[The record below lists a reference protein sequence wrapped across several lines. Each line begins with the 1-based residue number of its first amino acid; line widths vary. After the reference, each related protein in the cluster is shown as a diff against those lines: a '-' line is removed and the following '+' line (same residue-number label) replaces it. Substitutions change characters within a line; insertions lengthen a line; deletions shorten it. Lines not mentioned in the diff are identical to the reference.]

1 MCSSDLFGNSYFV
14 GTDGLSSIL
23 IVGNAGHIL
32 LDGGLEQSAP
42 IIDANIRKL
51 GFMTQDIKLIVNSH
65 GHFDHAAGI
74 AALQRFTVAT
84 VAASP
89 SGAKALSDGVNTPDD
104 PQAGYP
110 RALNAFPPVKNVRVI
125 KDGAIQRVG
134 NISVTPIFTP
144 GHAPGSTTWTW
155 QSCEGSKCLNLVYA
169 DSISAVAGPGYRYSD
184 HPDVIAQ
191 LRRSISRLGEL
202 PCDIVV
208 STHPS
213 ATGLD
218 AKIQKRAAMKSGDAD
233 PFVDQGCKALAA
245 NALKGLEAQLAKE
258 KK

>member
-1 MCSSDLFGNSYFV
+1 MLAVAAAQVPALIPDAPHTCDDCEGWNKAREPFKIFGNSYFV

-74 AALQRFTVAT
+74 AALQRFTGAT

-110 RALNAFPPVKNVRVI
+110 RALNAFPPVKNVRV
-125 KDGAIQRVG
+125 
-134 NISVTPIFTP
+134 
-144 GHAPGSTTWTW
+144 
-155 QSCEGSKCLNLVYA
+155 
-169 DSISAVAGPGYRYSD
+169 
-184 HPDVIAQ
+184 
-191 LRRSISRLGEL
+191 
-202 PCDIVV
+202 
-208 STHPS
+208 
-213 ATGLD
+213 
-218 AKIQKRAAMKSGDAD
+218 KIGRAH
-233 PFVDQGCKALAA
+233 V
-245 NALKGLEAQLAKE
+245 
-258 KK
+258 